1 MAETAS
7 RGRPPKDR
15 DPRDP
20 DPRDRAPGET
30 ALVHIIDDDD
40 AVRDSLALLLDAVGI
55 AVRTYDSATKFLAVA
70 RGLADGCVLTDVRM
84 PDLDGLALQRRL
96 TDLGVTLPVIVMTGH
111 GDVPIAVAA
120 LKAGAAD
127 FLEKPFDD
135 DRLIAAV
142 RAALTVSRQVQRQAA
157 AAAHIAARIA
167 SLTRREREVLDLLV
181 AGKPNKTIAYDL
193 GASPRTVEVHRARV
207 MEKMGARSLAELVR
221 MVIAV
226 TPEPAAAKPAGV

>member
-96 TDLGVTLPVIVMTGH
+96 TDLGVTLPIIVMTGH

-135 DRLIAAV
+135 ERLVTAV
-142 RAALTVSRQVQRQAA
+142 RAALTVSREVQRQAA
-157 AAAHIAARIA
+157 AAAQIATRIA

-226 TPEPAAAKPAGV
+226 PPEPTAGKPAGG